1 MLMAVCVE
9 EDWRSLKS
17 LMGLPIRAIED
28 FEPPSDKFSNR
39 RHTKPRTQQTDQ
51 LFDGETSLFTQDC
64 ELRDRFLEIG

>member
-1 MLMAVCVE
+1 
-9 EDWRSLKS
+9 
-17 LMGLPIRAIED
+17 MGLPIRAIED